1 MSDIFEKADGIFNEL
16 FDDADS
22 FEKVDTD
29 RTKTLSDVIRQLAKL
44 DDEINEQ
51 EEYVKSLRARRH
63 KIVTEVAPDLMDEM
77 TLEKIE
83 VDGVKV
89 SKKTMVHASIPVANR
104 EEAFTW
110 LRDRNLD
117 DIIKNDVS
125 VTFGRGEDN
134 VAGVFMEEMR
144 RNGLNPKQKT
154 HIHAQTL
161 KAFIKERITQ
171 GKEIDLDLFGAYV
184 APMVEIRRTK

>member
-1 MSDIFEKADGIFNEL
+1 
-16 FDDADS
+16 
-22 FEKVDTD
+22 
-29 RTKTLSDVIRQLAKL
+29 
-44 DDEINEQ
+44 
-51 EEYVKSLRARRH
+51 
-63 KIVTEVAPDLMDEM
+63 
-77 TLEKIE
+77 
-83 VDGVKV
+83 VKV